1 MTGKEWKADQELIR
15 LFQAVGRASL
25 LCDIQDSHSGNM
37 AVQWTDEKG
46 QVKMAITATGSQKG
60 DLEPSQ
66 ICFLS
71 PTETD
76 FGYYKASS
84 ESDIHARILSQ
95 KNANASM
102 HCHTKDLIIA
112 TLDDEEKP
120 SQPEPFIPVD
130 PLGYYHLN
138 GMVPVDWFE
147 VPSGS
152 PEMVKTIPERL
163 AQHPVTLVQ
172 AHGAFS
178 RGRTLQE
185 AFFLL
190 CIANNSGY
198 IVRLARKLGVNLEK
212 MRDKV
217 RSDPDSLFAYPPDK
231 YSIQSS
237 KVLDFP
243 QEEEITGE
251 FIKTGARIF
260 ESHLSPFHTGS
271 LSIRGAR
278 TMLYA
283 PQASMPREIKGPL
296 LEIPLSP
303 EKSDTPEMK
312 THKNIYSESNFQTV
326 IHCYIPEAEALSRS
340 TPKGETEPSDR
351 IVPIDAEGSFLYLVI
366 PVLPPRFD
374 FALFLRLLHDYKVVV
389 VRGGGVWGVGA
400 QSLSE
405 VLHHPS
411 SVREICLYRL
421 GALELGLDLKKME
434 PKKAKRW

>member
-1 MTGKEWKADQELIR
+1 
-15 LFQAVGRASL
+15 
-25 LCDIQDSHSGNM
+25 
-37 AVQWTDEKG
+37 
-46 QVKMAITATGSQKG
+46 
-60 DLEPSQ
+60 
-66 ICFLS
+66 
-71 PTETD
+71 
-76 FGYYKASS
+76 
-84 ESDIHARILSQ
+84 
-95 KNANASM
+95 
-102 HCHTKDLIIA
+102 
-112 TLDDEEKP
+112 
-120 SQPEPFIPVD
+120 
-130 PLGYYHLN
+130 
-138 GMVPVDWFE
+138 
-147 VPSGS
+147 
-152 PEMVKTIPERL
+152 
-163 AQHPVTLVQ
+163 
-172 AHGAFS
+172 
-178 RGRTLQE
+178 
-185 AFFLL
+185 
-190 CIANNSGY
+190 
-198 IVRLARKLGVNLEK
+198 
-212 MRDKV
+212 
-217 RSDPDSLFAYPPDK
+217 
-231 YSIQSS
+231 
-237 KVLDFP
+237 
-243 QEEEITGE
+243 EEITGE

-389 VRGGGVWGVGA
+389 LRGGGVWGVGA